1 MTDLM
6 PLSGG
11 IDMLRSYGKQNILFY
26 LIVMVLLNASYMYVV
41 STTGEHVTTSQVL
54 NAAFNLLFLFA
65 FLYIYFKNRHFV
77 NRPIIIQSIL
87 TQLTLLVVLFAL
99 NYALSILL
107 DISSHFIYDFF
118 RSPLIFMII
127 ALGYAVFAL
136 LFANLINYIHNRY
149 ADRDGQS

>member
-1 MTDLM
+1 MCVELVV
-6 PLSGG
+6 
-11 IDMLRSYGKQNILFY
+11 LREFGVVIARDDVSRSSVLKVSY
-26 LIVMVLLNASYMYVV
+26 
-41 STTGEHVTTSQVL
+41 
-54 NAAFNLLFLFA
+54 NLLFLFA
-65 FLYIYFKNRHFV
+65 FPYTYLKTRHFV

-99 NYALSILL
+99 NYALSMLL

-149 ADRDGQS
+149 ADRDGQN

>member
-54 NAAFNLLFLFA
+54 NVAFNLLFLFA
-65 FLYIYFKNRHFV
+65 FLYIYFNNRHFV
-77 NRPIIIQSIL
+77 NSPMIIHSSL
-87 TQLTLLVVLFAL
+87 SQLSLLVVLFAL
-99 NYALSILL
+99 NYALSMLL
-107 DISSHFIYDFF
+107 DISSQYIYDFF

-136 LFANLINYIHNRY
+136 LFANHINYIYIRY
-149 ADRDGQS
+149 ADSDKQS